1 MCHFELGHS
10 LLVVVTKLLE
20 LGGHKKLIWCRVAQ
34 HIRVTVSLRY
44 LAGVLMFVD
53 TGARLLGLILASSS
67 VSGKFLKFSVP

>member
-20 LGGHKKLIWCRVAQ
+20 FWCQVAQ